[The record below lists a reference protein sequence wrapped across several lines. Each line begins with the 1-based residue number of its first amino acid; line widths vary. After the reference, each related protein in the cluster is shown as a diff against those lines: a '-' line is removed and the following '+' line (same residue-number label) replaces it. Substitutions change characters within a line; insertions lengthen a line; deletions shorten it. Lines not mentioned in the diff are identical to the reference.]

1 MNRVRR
7 RSFAAGLFA
16 LVSFTVQ
23 AQGWQVPKPSPS
35 LMSNPAIGKKLFEKH
50 CASCH
55 GIALNGSDKGPPL
68 LHRIYEPSHHADIAF
83 QLAVKNG
90 VRAHH
95 WQFGDMAPLPQITPD
110 DVAHITAYVRA
121 EQKKAGIR

>member
-1 MNRVRR
+1 MGKAVRQTFI
-7 RSFAAGLFA
+7 SGL
-16 LVSFTVQ
+16 LVMTGITAY
-23 AQGWQVPKPSPS
+23 AQGWQIPKPSPG
-35 LMSNPAIGKKLFEKH
+35 LMPNPAAGKTLYEKN

-55 GIALNGSDKGPPL
+55 GVTLNGSDKGPPL

-95 WQFGDMAPLPQITPD
+95 WQFGDMAPVPVTPD

-121 EQKKAGIR
+121 EQRKIGIH